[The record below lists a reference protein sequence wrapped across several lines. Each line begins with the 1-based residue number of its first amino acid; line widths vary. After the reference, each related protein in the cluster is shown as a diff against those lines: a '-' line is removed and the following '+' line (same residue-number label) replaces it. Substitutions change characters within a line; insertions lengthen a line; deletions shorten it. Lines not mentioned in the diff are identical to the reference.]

1 VSRAHLALVLLPLA
15 ALGCAAMTRPA
26 AEPSML
32 RRDAERAVA
41 RGQAALEARRWD
53 AAAGAFGRAATAF
66 SALDDAGAE
75 ATARVGE
82 ATALRR
88 AARLDAAL
96 IAAERAVALDAGR
109 GDAGAEA
116 RDLAALAQVRRARG
130 DVAGA
135 IATAEDAR
143 RLVDDGSAVA
153 ATVENDLAT
162 YLLAQRDPADR
173 TRIVALLASA
183 ERTNR
188 ARGDMRGRAVNQL
201 NAGRAHLAFGEPE
214 LAASPLASALEAF
227 RRLDD
232 PEGLAETHEALGTLA
247 ASRGRHDERLAHYRQ
262 ARDTFAFLGD
272 QAAEERLTRRLAEDR
287 P

>member
-15 ALGCAAMTRPA
+15 ALGCAAMARPA
-26 AEPSML
+26 AEPSTL
-32 RRDAERAVA
+32 RRDAEQLVA
-41 RGQAALEARRWD
+41 RGQAALGARRWD
-53 AAAGAFGRAATAF
+53 AAASAFDRAARIF

-96 IAAERAVALDAGR
+96 VAAERAVALDAGR
-109 GDAGAEA
+109 GDTGAEA
-116 RDLAALAQVRRARG
+116 RDLAALAQVYHARG
-130 DVAGA
+130 DVTGA
-135 IATAEDAR
+135 IAAAEDAR

-153 ATVENDLAT
+153 ATIDNDLAT
-162 YLLAQRDPADR
+162 YLLANRDPTNR
-173 TRIVALLASA
+173 TRIFALLASA

-201 NAGRAHLAFGEPE
+201 NAGRAHLAFGEAE
-214 LAASPLASALEAF
+214 QAASLLGSALEAF

-232 PEGLAETHEALGTLA
+232 PEGLAETHEALGALA
-247 ASRGRHDERLAHYRQ
+247 ARRGRHSERVAHYRQ
-262 ARDTFAFLGD
+262 ALDTYAFLGD
-272 QAAEERLTRRLAEDR
+272 RAAEKRLTRRLAEE
-287 P
+287 